1 MSFTVVSPRASRVQR
16 SELAVPATSQ
26 HFFERAA
33 RSAADFIFLDL
44 EDAVAPPRKP
54 EAREIAIRA
63 LNELDWGNKTLA
75 VRING
80 LDTEW
85 AHRDIIEVVS
95 RAPRLDLVMI
105 PKVGTAFDV
114 QFVDALLMGLE
125 REVKREKKLG
135 IEILIETT
143 LGLANVEAIAA
154 SSPRLEAMIFGIGD
168 YSIDLRTCGEI
179 IGASDPR
186 YAVLTDPD
194 GQGQR
199 HTHWN
204 DQWHFALARIAN
216 ACRAFGLR
224 AIDGPY
230 ANFGDPAGFRASA
243 ERAAALGFEGKW
255 AIHPSQL
262 EIANEVFSPT
272 AREIGWAREI
282 LAKIQAASAGGD
294 GAFGQDGVLIDLAVL
309 KRAQAIL
316 DRQAAIDGVSTAQK
330 SKGARDV
337 A

>member
-1 MSFTVVSPRASRVQR
+1 MSFTVVRPRSARVQR
-16 SELAVPATSQ
+16 SELAVPATSE

-33 RSAADFIFLDL
+33 RDPADFVFLDL
-44 EDAVAPPRKP
+44 EDAVAPVRKP

-75 VRING
+75 VRINS

-95 RAPRLDLVMI
+95 RSPRLDLVMI

-114 QFVDALLMGLE
+114 QFVDALVTGLE
-125 REVKREKKLG
+125 REAKRPKRLG
-135 IEILIETT
+135 LELLIETT
-143 LGLANVEAIAA
+143 LGLANVETIAA
-154 SSPRLEAMIFGIGD
+154 SSDRLEAMIFGIGD

-186 YAVLTDPD
+186 YAVLTHPG

-199 HTHWN
+199 ETHWN

-216 ACRAFGLR
+216 ACRAYGLR

-230 ANFGDPAGFRASA
+230 ANFGDPVGYRASA

-272 AREIGWAREI
+272 PRELTWAREI
-282 LAKIQAASAGGD
+282 HAKIQSASAGGD

-316 DRQAAIDGVSTAQK
+316 DRQAAIDCVSARK
-330 SKGARDV
+330 SGCQP
-337 A
+337 